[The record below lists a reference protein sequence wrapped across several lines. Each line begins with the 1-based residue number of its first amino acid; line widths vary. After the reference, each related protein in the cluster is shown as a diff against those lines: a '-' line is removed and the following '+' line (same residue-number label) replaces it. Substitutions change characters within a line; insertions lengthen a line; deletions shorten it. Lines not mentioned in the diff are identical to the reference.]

1 MIADD
6 TKVYSTDGV
15 LLDEYDGQIVLVN
28 STDSYDLSFNYDT
41 YELLLDYKDSSI
53 ESKVYNPGGIE
64 IKELDL
70 PLIDTTIYDIK
81 AYVVFDR
88 EQESLWYL
96 SAIKWDGNS
105 LEWDE
110 ARELQYTELSK
121 IIWENVLLSI
131 DEEATEKAQDHFL
144 DEEHDY

>member
-1 MIADD
+1 MGDI
-6 TKVYSTDGV
+6 
-15 LLDEYDGQIVLVN
+15 I
-28 STDSYDLSFNYDT
+28 
-41 YELLLDYKDSSI
+41 
-53 ESKVYNPGGIE
+53 IE
-64 IKELDL
+64 IEELDL
-70 PLIDTTIYDIK
+70 PLIDIPINDIK

-110 ARELQYTELSK
+110 ARELQHTKLSK
-121 IIWENVLLSI
+121 IIWESVLLSI